1 MLSIVFALVIVVLCS
16 KQQRSDIKIG
26 YSEEIRKGWNTIYQY
41 WPEYNNGDLPN
52 MKSVNL
58 DHYYQYRYKI
68 KKNDIF
74 YYYSLL
80 VEHIG
85 ELKVFINGNE
95 VYNEGDSLMN
105 NKILKTTKIK
115 LLSYNFREGENIL
128 SFTTHYKVERE
139 AINPFKINITEISS
153 KNDCENVKIERI
165 TKENK
170 KEYLIHLKEVTCFNN
185 IIVIGI
191 QNYTIYSKNGEK
203 IVPVFN
209 YKAYGELKILTDGS
223 KELMKRDI
231 QIESCKVEKKRDSGM
246 RTFIEKGLIE
256 RGVKSVKT
264 SSTFG
269 RRLILCNKD
278 TVLPEGCGALI
289 FYIENDK
296 LCIDTYWNGFYY
308 YLTDEYETPSSVNW
322 NSHSSDDPGYEYDVQ
337 LIKKWVFKIFISY
350 NNTVLYK
357 ACYLSIKN
365 KLIIRM
371 PLDRNRKIEF
381 RDQKCYTNMIIIIPY
396 QNFGAKA
403 KNVKITGDVSL
414 ITAYGR
420 IKFNLTDEM
429 QTTVQVEY
437 EDSETNEKV
446 QLEHN
451 LYVVHCPEY
460 TVPFSVDIDMT
471 GSYVLEFDIKHG
483 DYHIYNL
490 HQCDNEE
497 SIYYCSPF
505 KDFTFNS
512 KKNKFQYRNID
523 IRFNKEVKK
532 YRGIKNF
539 SEEITSEDFSEV
551 KFNYSLEYSDVKQ
564 LDDKWKEYFEG
575 EKWPSFY
582 LGEFPKLTSKTRYYR
597 MIYTNFIPIFDVVNY
612 TINLNLSGEIKFF
625 FNGNELESESEGDKY
640 SYIASSSIV
649 RDGNNYIAFIVEREN
664 LLEDDLEFEVIPYAD
679 EKNCA
684 DETCE
689 REFCG
694 NSSEFLKAEVGS
706 YYTTECGYGRNGY
719 KRYDCI
725 EEEEEAIFKLEEHC
739 ENIATTLEYSTEE
752 LIFSQ
757 NRNVYT
763 PMLKNGEGHGY
774 FTINEK
780 LLDGIEFD
788 QVTGEISGSCLKFDL
803 ELELEVTMKLI
814 PGVKPLTKELKLIC
828 RGITL

>member
-68 KKNDIF
+68 KKNEIF

-269 RRLILCNKD
+269 RNLAVSPRKAKKPNCYHDCYIYSVD
-278 TVLPEGCGALI
+278 DALNI
-289 FYIENDK
+289 RINNNIEKSIATPFIANFK
-296 LCIDTYWNGFYY
+296 YYMKQFNTYD
-308 YLTDEYETPSSVNW
+308 DEYGIEIISPKRIQISVELKFN
-322 NSHSSDDPGYEYDVQ
+322 NSLYFYEQ
-337 LIKKWVFKIFISY
+337 
-350 NNTVLYK
+350 
-357 ACYLSIKN
+357 YLSIKGKYKIKVPSIN
-365 KLIIRM
+365 EKDEIIY
-371 PLDRNRKIEF
+371 PDRSYYASM
-381 RDQKCYTNMIIIIPY
+381 DIIIPHKL
-396 QNFGAKA
+396 FGIKDFFISV
-403 KNVKITGDVSL
+403 NDNIFRFDS
-414 ITAYGR
+414 YGKLLLNSSKELHR
-420 IKFNLTDEM
+420 TVEIGYTNILDNKEKYTYLFNL
-429 QTTVQVEY
+429 
-437 EDSETNEKV
+437 
-446 QLEHN
+446 H
-451 LYVVHCPEY
+451 VVHCPEY
-460 TVPFSVDIDMT
+460 TVPFSLKSDNKLTNSEINVEHDDYNI
-471 GSYVLEFDIKHG
+471 YVLKQPQNDFT
-483 DYHIYNL
+483 L
-490 HQCDNEE
+490 Q
-497 SIYYCSPF
+497 YCSPF
-505 KDFTFNS
+505 KNFLLSIDTKGTSNL
-512 KKNKFQYRNID
+512 KFFIK
-523 IRFNKEVKK
+523 FNKEELILNENSA
-532 YRGIKNF
+532 R
-539 SEEITSEDFSEV
+539 EITSEDFSEV